1 MSDTAPNVTEILAAF
16 RSGDRDA
23 LEHLVPLVYAELRKI
38 AARYLRGERPGHTLQ
53 PTALVNEAYVKL
65 VDREAASWE
74 NRAHFLG
81 CAATIMRNILVDH
94 ARARRASKRGG
105 GRTNITLDDSVAITD
120 ERAVDV
126 VALDEALVGLAKLNA
141 DQARVVELRYFGG
154 LSIEETAETMGLSSA
169 TVRRHWTVARLWL
182 RREIQRDAHT

>member
-1 MSDTAPNVTEILAAF
+1 MPEPAPNVTEILAAF
-16 RSGDRDA
+16 RDGDQDA
-23 LEHLVPLVYAELRKI
+23 LESLVPLVYAELRKI

-65 VDREAASWE
+65 VDREDASWE

-105 GRTNITLDDSVAITD
+105 GRANITLDDSVAISD
-120 ERAVDV
+120 ERAVDFL
-126 VALDEALVGLAKLNA
+126 ALDEALEGLAKLNA

-154 LSIEETAETMGLSSA
+154 LSIDETAETMGLSSA

-182 RREIQRDAHT
+182 RRELQRDAPA

>member
-1 MSDTAPNVTEILAAF
+1 VSQPPHDVTELLAAY
-16 RSGDRDA
+16 RGGDRDA
-23 LEHLVPLVYAELRKI
+23 LENLVPLVYGELRKI
-38 AARYLRGERPGHTLQ
+38 ASRYLRGERREHTLQ

-65 VDREAASWE
+65 VDRADASWE

-105 GRTNITLDDSVAITD
+105 GRACVTLEDALAVPQVRDVDVIALDD
-120 ERAVDV
+120 
-126 VALDEALVGLAKLNA
+126 ALDALAKLNA
-141 DQARVVELRYFGG
+141 HQARVVELRYFGG
-154 LSIEETAETMGLSSA
+154 LSIEETAEAMGLSTA

-182 RREIQRDAHT
+182 RREVERGNQ